1 MTELLPA
8 YPSPLCQA
16 DHDCE
21 RAPCFQARLEA
32 VAGRR
37 WIRTRTELCAQ
48 HLGGTV
54 QALTTWA
61 RNQGL
66 KGEVTVLAIDLPAAG
81 RATSAWSG
89 SGLAFG
95 SIPVT
100 A

>member
-1 MTELLPA
+1 MTELMPA

-16 DHDCE
+16 DQACD

-32 VAGRR
+32 VKGRR
-37 WIRTRTELCAQ
+37 WIRTRTELCSQ

-54 QALTTWA
+54 QALTSWA
-61 RNQGL
+61 RDQGL
-66 KGEVTVLAIDLPAAG
+66 KGEVTVLAIDLPDPARAAV
-81 RATSAWSG
+81 AWSR

-100 A
+100 V